1 VYRRDY
7 GPDLLVV
14 GERLPAR
21 TLPFTPSRYGRIRV
35 KVQKNLA
42 YIGNLVALWHW
53 YDQVRLSLAGDDAD
67 LRLLY
72 RRGRAVLEECVDE
85 RIKRLGQIAGYMED
99 SIHELEQEGEV
110 AAKEIGDQR
119 AFGAGWARMEQD
131 LCAYRD
137 AGRLDGEDFPRFMEG
152 VAHAAADTAG
162 GYLEVIRALTDEAR
176 AAGTAWLASILE
188 GVKQVSF

>member
-1 VYRRDY
+1 
-7 GPDLLVV
+7 
-14 GERLPAR
+14 
-21 TLPFTPSRYGRIRV
+21 
-35 KVQKNLA
+35 
-42 YIGNLVALWHW
+42 
-53 YDQVRLSLAGDDAD
+53 
-67 LRLLY
+67 
-72 RRGRAVLEECVDE
+72 
-85 RIKRLGQIAGYMED
+85 
-99 SIHELEQEGEV
+99 
-110 AAKEIGDQR
+110 
-119 AFGAGWARMEQD
+119 MEQD